1 MFRYAAAKGDGDW
14 MRGTQRTTRRRNS
27 LYVKQNKA
35 YQMLLA
41 TLIIVFLIVT
51 AVVVTSS
58 GSVGQSST
66 WRNNALIRMIVE
78 RNAAR
83 YSNSQ

>member
-1 MFRYAAAKGDGDW
+1 MKGDDDW
-14 MRGTQRTTRRRNS
+14 MRRVQRTKRRYS

-35 YQMLLA
+35 YQVLLA

-58 GSVGQSST
+58 GAIKPNSIWT
-66 WRNNALIRMIVE
+66 DNLLIRMIIEKNTV
-78 RNAAR
+78 R
-83 YSNSQ
+83 YQQNHN

>member
-1 MFRYAAAKGDGDW
+1 MVSQ
-14 MRGTQRTTRRRNS
+14 MRRTQRTNRRRYS

-35 YQMLLA
+35 YQMLIA

-51 AVVVTSS
+51 AVVVNSS
-58 GSVGQSST
+58 GSVGHNSMWS
-66 WRNNALIRMIVE
+66 NNVLIRMIIE

-83 YSNSQ
+83 YSHNE